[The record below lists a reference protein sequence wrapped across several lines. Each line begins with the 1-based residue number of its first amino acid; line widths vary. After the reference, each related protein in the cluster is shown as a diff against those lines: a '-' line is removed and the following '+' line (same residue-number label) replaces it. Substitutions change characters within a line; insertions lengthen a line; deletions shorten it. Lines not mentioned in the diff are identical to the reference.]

1 MFFLFGEFMD
11 FRLTKNMQ
19 ILIIFIIAGS
29 VLTVAQSIITTG
41 TVQIMGEFGVS
52 STVAQ
57 WTYSAFLLVV
67 GIMMPLCAYLSR
79 RYSVRKIF
87 LFSVGIF
94 IIGSL
99 VCYFST
105 SIEILII
112 GRILEAIGNGI
123 LIPFNQILI
132 LKMVPEEDWQIN
144 MGIFGLVIG
153 FAPVCGLVVGGFI
166 IDLYTWRALFSIF
179 AILAIIIMAIG
190 LYIIDVDLGTEDY
203 PLDLLSVGLSI
214 VGCAGIM
221 LGFTNIAEYGFIS
234 LFVFI
239 PIIVGIIALILF
251 VKRQGNLEKPLINLE
266 VLKNKYF
273 SAGIV
278 FICIFY
284 FGLNGYTALVPLFVQ
299 GVAYYSATI
308 SALII
313 FPGAILMIL
322 ANIIGPILVGKIGIK
337 KLLAL
342 ATVISIIGYGTMMFY
357 TAETTV
363 LWMVITQ
370 AIRCLGLGLIL
381 MPVTTWSLT
390 MVSDKVEDGTAV
402 NNTLRQIA
410 AAIGSS
416 MVVVIVAILAG
427 GNIAHNQM
435 SVTAFNE
442 TALIMVILNIIML
455 LIVIFIIDDKEKIE
469 SKNNC

>member
-1 MFFLFGEFMD
+1 MD
-11 FRLTKNMQ
+11 FRLTKNLQ

-132 LKMVPEEDWQIN
+132 LKMVPEDDWQIN

-190 LYIIDVDLGTEDY
+190 LYVIDVDLGTEDY

-251 VKRQGNLEKPLINLE
+251 VKRQGNLDKPLINLE

-363 LWMVITQ
+363 LWMIITQ

-427 GNIAHNQM
+427 GNINHNQM
-435 SVTAFNE
+435 SVIAFNE